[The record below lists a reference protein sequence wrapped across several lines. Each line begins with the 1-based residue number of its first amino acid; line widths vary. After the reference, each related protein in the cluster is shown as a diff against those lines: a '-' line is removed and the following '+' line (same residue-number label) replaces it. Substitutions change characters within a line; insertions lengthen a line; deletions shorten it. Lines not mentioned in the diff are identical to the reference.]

1 MTANILIFDSG
12 VGGLSI
18 LTEIRQRCAGLN
30 LHYLMDNHAF
40 PYGTKA
46 DNYLIRRI
54 LDVCQ
59 SAVAELQPDILVIA
73 CNTASTLA
81 LAELRKQ
88 LSIPVVGVVPAIKVA
103 AELAPNGHIGLLATP
118 ATVHRT
124 YTDQLI
130 QDFAQG
136 CEVRRMGSSAL
147 VQWAEDF
154 ICQATPPQTAELQQH
169 LQAWLS
175 TPPPLSHVV
184 LGCTH
189 FPLLKSFLA
198 QLWPQVH
205 WIDSGEAIARRV
217 ETLLGQKACA
227 LKNAPPAPLYLY
239 WTAHFAPP
247 AGVLAYLNQ
256 LGHASAQGILAVE
269 TSA

>member
-136 CEVRRMGSSAL
+136 CEVQHMGSSAL
-147 VQWAEDF
+147 VQ
-154 ICQATPPQTAELQQH
+154 
-169 LQAWLS
+169 
-175 TPPPLSHVV
+175 
-184 LGCTH
+184 
-189 FPLLKSFLA
+189 
-198 QLWPQVH
+198 
-205 WIDSGEAIARRV
+205 
-217 ETLLGQKACA
+217 
-227 LKNAPPAPLYLY
+227 
-239 WTAHFAPP
+239 
-247 AGVLAYLNQ
+247 
-256 LGHASAQGILAVE
+256 
-269 TSA
+269 